1 MVGAPAPGPL
11 RAEGARVWVA
21 PVARGDLEP
30 YRQAVEASR
39 ARLARWNPVDPDDL
53 ERHLRFQSS
62 GHRTFIVHA
71 REPAGG
77 HGIVGRVNVTGVVR
91 GRAFSAQLG
100 YDAYDPYAGAGLF
113 AEGLRLVVGLAF
125 APEPQGM
132 GMHRLEAAVQ
142 PGNVISAGLLRSL
155 GFAARGAWPA
165 YLWLPDKRDRSDWRD
180 HVIFGAIA
188 SEWPPPPYDLPPD
201 PRPLVVLDPR
211 EEAIGVRVAAEL
223 AVPLLRA
230 STLEALGPQG
240 TARLLVD
247 SPGAVLLAPGDWDLR
262 AVLRE
267 AGYPPDAAVDV
278 RPAAPEDGG
287 AEGGA
292 QDRAR
297 ACDLALR
304 ARALAHG
311 QSRLDA
317 TRVSQGHAGST

>member
-1 MVGAPAPGPL
+1 MAGVAAPEPL
-11 RAEGARVWVA
+11 RAEGTRVRGA
-21 PVARGDLEP
+21 PVMRGDLEP

-62 GHRTFIVHA
+62 GHRTFIVRA
-71 REPAGG
+71 RHRAGG

-100 YDAYDPYAGAGLF
+100 YDAYDPYVGQGLF

-155 GFAARGAWPA
+155 GFAARGDWPA
-165 YLWLPDKRDRSDWRD
+165 YLWLPDENGHTDWRD
-180 HVIFGAIA
+180 HVVFGAIA
-188 SEWPPPPYDLPPD
+188 SEWPPPPYHLPRGS
-201 PRPLVVLDPR
+201 RPVVALDPR
-211 EEAIGVRVAAEL
+211 EEALGARVAAEL
-223 AVPLLRA
+223 SVPLLRA
-230 STLEALGPQG
+230 AALEALGPSG
-240 TARLLVD
+240 TATLLAD
-247 SPGAVLLAPGDWDLR
+247 SSGAVLLAPGDWDLR
-262 AVLRE
+262 AVLRQ
-267 AGYPPDAAVDV
+267 AGCSPDAAVDA
-278 RPAAPEDGG
+278 RHAAPEEGG
-287 AEGGA
+287 AEDDP

-297 ACDLALR
+297 ACDLALQ

-311 QSRLDA
+311 QLGPDV
-317 TRVSQGHAGST
+317 TRVSQRRAGST